1 MPSDGSSEKKREK
14 LDLALPF
21 GGLNPTPP
29 PPAPSPPSP
38 IPPHLSLPKTSPEN
52 QGGYTQPP
60 KPGRQSLRDVSL
72 PSRPPQDA
80 PVSRPNPPRPA
91 RLPRPPQDAH
101 ISRLGPARS
110 ASPRPASVNPKLP
123 STKRRKSQGQPPAK
137 TRRPQGQP
145 TRLQQTTELQG
156 AFPVGSQLSDAP
168 RPRGAGSK
176 NQDLLRPVGAKSAP
190 TLSSLLLVYSLR
202 VLILGVGSGAI
213 AGTILGTVDAS
224 RNLPFLTPSPTTSQ
238 AVRDRGD
245 QGRYPPA
252 LAANREITPL
262 KNRLQSLISRHSEF
276 EAGVFFMDLDTGD
289 YVDIQGN
296 KPFAAAST
304 IKTPILIAFFQALD
318 AGSVSLTETLVM
330 EEDTLA
336 GEAGDMQYQPL
347 GTRFSALDTVTR
359 MITISDN
366 TATNMIMKRLGG
378 QDILNQRFTEW
389 GLSATMIHN
398 LLPDVEGTNTT
409 SAVDLAHV
417 MARVN
422 RGDLVNL
429 RSRDRLLE
437 IMRNV
442 QNNQLL
448 PQGLDNGAIIAHKT
462 GNIGSVVADAGLID
476 TPTGRRYLAAVI
488 IQRPHNDPKAT
499 DLIRDISREAYQY
512 FNQPVP
518 TPDTTMAPL
527 ERDSIAVQPGG

>member
-1 MPSDGSSEKKREK
+1 MPSDGSSDKKREK

-38 IPPHLSLPKTSPEN
+38 IPPHLSLPKASPEN
-52 QGGYTQPP
+52 QGGYHQAP
-60 KPGRQSLRDVSL
+60 KPGRQSLREVSL

-80 PVSRPNPPRPA
+80 PVSRPNPPRPT
-91 RLPRPPQDAH
+91 RLPRPPQDAPV
-101 ISRLGPARS
+101 SRLNSAR
-110 ASPRPASVNPKLP
+110 PTPVNPKLVN
-123 STKRRKSQGQPPAK
+123 TKRRKSQDISPTK
-137 TRRPQGQP
+137 TRRAPAQP
-145 TRLQQTTELQG
+145 TRLQQTTQLQR
-156 AFPVGSQLSDAP
+156 AYSVQPSPSDTP
-168 RPRGAGSK
+168 RPRGTGTKKPIS
-176 NQDLLRPVGAKSAP
+176 PKSPP
-190 TLSSLLLVYSLR
+190 TLTSLLLVYSLR
-202 VLILGVGSGAI
+202 VLILGVGAGAI

-238 AVRDRGD
+238 AIRDRGD

-262 KNRLQSLISRHSEF
+262 KNRLQSLIARYSEF

-289 YVDIQGN
+289 YVDIQGS

-330 EEDTLA
+330 EEDTRA
-336 GEAGDMQYQPL
+336 GEAGDMQYQPI

-378 QDILNQRFTEW
+378 QDILNQRFAEW
-389 GLSATMIHN
+389 GLSATVIRN
-398 LLPDVEGTNTT
+398 LLPDLEGTNTT

-448 PQGLDNGAIIAHKT
+448 PQGLENGAIIAHKT

-488 IQRPHNDPKAT
+488 IQRPHNDPKAK

-527 ERDSIAVQPGG
+527 ERDSIAVQPGV